1 MRKLAHDR
9 AQLWDGVAKV
19 FYSSGWSGGVRAQR
33 RMAQRMADIP
43 GVAGAHLSEGK
54 RGRFTIIL
62 YDQTDWNPSTNSEI
76 RVGDPIPEKP

>member
-1 MRKLAHDR
+1 MSLIQSIGPPPERHADRIIGEMMRKLAHDR

-43 GVAGAHLSEGK
+43 GVAGCLRH
-54 RGRFTIIL
+54 
-62 YDQTDWNPSTNSEI
+62 
-76 RVGDPIPEKP
+76 